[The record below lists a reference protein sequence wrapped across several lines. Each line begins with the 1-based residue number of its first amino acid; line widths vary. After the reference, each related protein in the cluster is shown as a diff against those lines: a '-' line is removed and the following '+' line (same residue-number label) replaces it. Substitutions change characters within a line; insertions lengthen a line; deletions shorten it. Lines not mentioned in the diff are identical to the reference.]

1 MEVVDGLVQ
10 GFSRKIRKLLLEGA
24 EGNGALVEVL
34 GALRGL
40 EAQAVLHKVVHP
52 PVAVFAHMYP
62 ALAFV
67 RGDQRQSCPGIGGLA
82 VQMLC
87 DGLNILLQTGN
98 IRESPVAELLQNIPP
113 PGIRHG
119 QVCLVDVPAAI
130 AFTGNDL
137 SLGLKMGEHFF
148 QTWFH
153 FFSPFP
159 LNSISA
165 SA

>member
-1 MEVVDGLVQ
+1 MGDPQRQLSGTKHGRQLAAHGLVGQYKVDLRLHGSGPAHGVLLQGLPEQAVTVRGIVEVVDGLVQ

-67 RGDQRQSCPGIGGLA
+67 RGD
-82 VQMLC
+82 
-87 DGLNILLQTGN
+87 
-98 IRESPVAELLQNIPP
+98 
-113 PGIRHG
+113 
-119 QVCLVDVPAAI
+119 
-130 AFTGNDL
+130 
-137 SLGLKMGEHFF
+137 
-148 QTWFH
+148 
-153 FFSPFP
+153 
-159 LNSISA
+159 
-165 SA
+165 